1 MVPALNSED
10 SSPRLRL
17 VTAENMTVEFIV
29 DVPEQNKKCQVGRFM
44 QQTDL
49 VFFFMYL
56 FLNNLLTEVLTEF
69 ALVSFNSF
77 MSINMSL

>member
-49 VFFFMYL
+49 VFFSTYTYL
-56 FLNNLLTEVLTEF
+56 LSSRLRSTK
-69 ALVSFNSF
+69 
-77 MSINMSL
+77 

>member
-44 QQTDL
+44 QQ
-49 VFFFMYL
+49 
-56 FLNNLLTEVLTEF
+56 
-69 ALVSFNSF
+69 
-77 MSINMSL
+77 I

>member
-44 QQTDL
+44 QQTD
-49 VFFFMYL
+49 FFS
-56 FLNNLLTEVLTEF
+56 FLHVL
-69 ALVSFNSF
+69 
-77 MSINMSL
+77 

>member
-1 MVPALNSED
+1 MSSLIGEDESSQSELVDGMVPTLNSED

-49 VFFFMYL
+49 VFFYMYL
-56 FLNNLLTEVLTEF
+56 FV
-69 ALVSFNSF
+69 VV
-77 MSINMSL
+77 

>member
-1 MVPALNSED
+1 MSSLKGEDESSQSELVDGMVPALNSED

-44 QQTDL
+44 QQTNL
-49 VFFFMYL
+49 VFSTCTYL
-56 FLNNLLTEVLTEF
+56 LSSRLRSTK
-69 ALVSFNSF
+69 
-77 MSINMSL
+77 

>member
-29 DVPEQNKKCQVGRFM
+29 DVPEQNKKCQVGRLNM

-49 VFFFMYL
+49 VFFL
-56 FLNNLLTEVLTEF
+56 HVLICCLLG
-69 ALVSFNSF
+69 
-77 MSINMSL
+77 